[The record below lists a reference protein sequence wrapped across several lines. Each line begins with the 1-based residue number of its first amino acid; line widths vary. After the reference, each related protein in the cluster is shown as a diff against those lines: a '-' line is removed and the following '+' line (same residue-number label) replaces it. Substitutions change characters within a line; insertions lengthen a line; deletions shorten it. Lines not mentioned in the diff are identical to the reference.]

1 MRVIVSETWK
11 FTAFKGGPCKQ
22 TWAKLLQEKD
32 HFITI
37 FKNNYYQSVEIA
49 ESEEHHVKRRH

>member
-22 TWAKLLQEKD
+22 TCAKLLQEKD

-37 FKNNYYQSVEIA
+37 FKNNNYQSVEIA
-49 ESEEHHVKRRH
+49 ESEKHVKRRH